1 MDGYIEWILPE
12 AFPAGAFP
20 DNKCLQV
27 RSPVTW
33 PTGQVE
39 KINRTGSVKEN
50 KPKSYLERLYEAF
63 PDDTIVAD
71 GNFIFKKE
79 HWRNLRGKKQIL
91 VPIRNIPGVPMCK
104 EAEDFNQSIS
114 AVRGQIER
122 CFLIKKK
129 FKRLT
134 TKIPFKF
141 DWCLLVHVFAAACA
155 LQNIAIMMPKANLN
169 EKTKLHY
176 FERVELEEFDAEVSE
191 TAISTNLDRKSS
203 KNTFDTRNKR
213 RKLLRRPSKKI
224 KEKEWFKGE

>member
-1 MDGYIEWILPE
+1 MYQAACALDGYIEWILPE

-39 KINRTGSVKEN
+39 NINRTGSVKEN

-91 VPIRNIPGVPMCK
+91 VPIRNIPGPLCAKKLKILTKVYLQY
-104 EAEDFNQSIS
+104 EDRLKDVFWSKKSLKDLLQK
-114 AVRGQIER
+114 
-122 CFLIKKK
+122 FLSNLIGVSL
-129 FKRLT
+129 FT
-134 TKIPFKF
+134 
-141 DWCLLVHVFAAACA
+141 CSQLLV
-155 LQNIAIMMPKANLN
+155 LY
-169 EKTKLHY
+169 KTS
-176 FERVELEEFDAEVSE
+176 R
-191 TAISTNLDRKSS
+191 
-203 KNTFDTRNKR
+203 
-213 RKLLRRPSKKI
+213 
-224 KEKEWFKGE
+224 